1 MHSAIDMAGKKPLK
15 THPADAIAGVTHP
28 QSYFQ
33 SLSGPYEIRWI
44 SFDNSDEADLHH
56 FLWEHRFGISE
67 VPLSVPL
74 GYNQYELM
82 VKGDCIDTLKELVDM
97 YTPFHEDSVLVRL
110 QGRRGALRSS
120 YNAYKTHQNP
130 WPGQRK
136 LWTHRIDELKA
147 RLPELDAG
155 SESFP
160 YSYPY

>member
-1 MHSAIDMAGKKPLK
+1 MYSALDMAGKKPLK
-15 THPADAIAGVTHP
+15 TYPTDTIAGINHP
-28 QSYFQ
+28 QSYFH

-44 SFDNSDEADLHH
+44 SFDNSDIHH
-56 FLWEHRFGISE
+56 FLWKHRFGINQ

-82 VKGDCIDTLKELVDM
+82 IKGDCIDTLKELVDM

-110 QGRRGALRSS
+110 QGRRGALRSTH
-120 YNAYKTHQNP
+120 NAYKTQQKLSP
-130 WPGQRK
+130 AQRN
-136 LWTHRIDELKA
+136 LWTHRVKELKA

-155 SESFP
+155 SKSFP